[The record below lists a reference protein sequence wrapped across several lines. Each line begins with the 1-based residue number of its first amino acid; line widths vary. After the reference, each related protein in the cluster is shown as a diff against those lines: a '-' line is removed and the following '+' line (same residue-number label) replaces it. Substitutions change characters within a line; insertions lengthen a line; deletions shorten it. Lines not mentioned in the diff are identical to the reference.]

1 MKNLPLAEIIDML
14 LKIFKYFKRGKK
26 NEKKTDVETTLQ
38 KSVQEE
44 LRYSQN

>member
-1 MKNLPLAEIIDML
+1 MKNLPLAEILDMI
-14 LKIFKYFKRGKK
+14 LKIFKFFKRGKK
-26 NEKKTDVETTLQ
+26 NEKKTDVEESLK